1 MILKKV
7 SSLKILSGATMK
19 KNKFKLSAV
28 LLVMAYLIIFTTEIS
43 EYLSTYTDYAEIIL
57 VGILVGASFF
67 FAYSTG
73 GLIAS
78 FWFRLETKLVGKSD
92 HLNVVVLDDYRSN
105 VSKPV
110 ADEKSIFLTAVKKHL
125 NFPKKLFGFKLII
138 AFTLL
143 ISVILGVIFV
153 GYLKNKMD
161 HSEFVLFSFVGG
173 ILLLLGGM
181 VGLNIAKVFSA
192 DPVIYI
198 PRNIEYLGYGGV
210 NEINPLF
217 AANDDAL
224 SKSKKKMTITDY
236 IKDKLWGIQLTCRVS
251 FKRARRVGSKNN

>member
-7 SSLKILSGATMK
+7 SNLKILSGADME

-57 VGILVGASFF
+57 VGIQVGTSFF

-181 VGLNIAKVFSA
+181 VGLNIAKVFS
-192 DPVIYI
+192 VYI

-210 NEINPLF
+210 NEINPFF

-251 FKRARRVGSKNN
+251 LKKVLRVGSKNN